1 MSSSPASVERMNTTK
16 SSSGGGFGGILTI
29 ILVVACIGLLIAC
42 LVQYSA
48 KNDLQKTFDAQKAE
62 LDTVKKDLDGS
73 RSQLANKTRE
83 ADALR
88 ADLGKSI
95 RVASLP
101 APLQGATP
109 GEAMDK
115 IQQLLSGG
123 RPAMPVP
130 AGGTPGPSG
139 PGVTPAPVAADSPA
153 AWMENIARQVATK
166 SFNTKEPVGT
176 DAAKQQMHR
185 GTQIVLTRIGAFS
198 KPVSGNPQD
207 TYDAVLA
214 FQKANGLKADGI
226 IGKGTWGKVREKFDA
241 LPR

>member
-1 MSSSPASVERMNTTK
+1 MSSSPASVERMNTNK
-16 SSSGGGFGGILTI
+16 ASSGGGFGGILTI

-48 KNDLQKTFDAQKAE
+48 KNELQKTFDAQKTE
-62 LDTVKKDLDGS
+62 LDAAKKDLDGS
-73 RSQLANKTRE
+73 RNQLANKTRE

-95 RVASLP
+95 RLASLP

-115 IQQLLSGG
+115 IQQLLTGG
-123 RPAMPVP
+123 RPTVAAAPGGAAATGPV
-130 AGGTPGPSG
+130 
-139 PGVTPAPVAADSPA
+139 VTPPADSPA

-166 SFNTKEPVGT
+166 SFNTKEAIGT
-176 DAAKQQMHR
+176 DQAKQQMHR
-185 GTQIVLTRIGAFS
+185 GTQVVLARIGAFS

-207 TYDAVLA
+207 TYDAVMA

>member
-48 KNDLQKTFDAQKAE
+48 KNDLQKTFDAQKTE

-73 RSQLANKTRE
+73 RNQLANKTRE

-115 IQQLLSGG
+115 IQQLLAGG
-123 RPAMPVP
+123 RPPVSAP
-130 AGGTPGPSG
+130 TPGSTG
-139 PGVTPAPVAADSPA
+139 PGVTPTPVAADSPA

-176 DAAKQQMHR
+176 DAAKQQLHR

-198 KPVSGNPQD
+198 KPISGNPQD
-207 TYDAVLA
+207 TFDAVMA